1 MIMAFVLQ
9 KLHMIR
15 ITYQVLFSAVLPMR
29 TKARRPSQAKS
40 RLQSHDNRFP
50 GCYNNPGYR
59 DEVAIKR
66 PAAFWVRNKVLDLN
80 QPMRRAS
87 RLPIVAACLLSACLA
102 LQLAAWPTAAA
113 AADQVRIGIAR
124 TMSDVG
130 YYVADAMGF
139 FRDEGIEVSMTPF
152 NSAAQMM
159 APLGVGDLD
168 VGGGTVSAGFYN
180 SVGRG
185 IATKIVAD
193 QASMKPGY
201 GYSSLMVRKDLVD
214 SGRYKTLADLK
225 GMKVA
230 IGAPGTGTASA
241 LNETLKMG
249 GLKYVDV
256 DVVYLGFP
264 EHLPAFLNKGI
275 DAAISNEPTMTL
287 EIEQGAAVRIVG
299 NDVTYPDQQT
309 AVVFY
314 SERFIKSGHDVAERF
329 MRAYIRGVRLY
340 NDALKDGRLAG
351 PAAGRIIPILSKY
364 TSTKDEAM
372 FRRIIPSA
380 VNPDGEVNVAG
391 LRRDLAFFREI
402 GLIESKDV
410 SADGVVDGSF
420 VKAAVTQL
428 GPYKAA
434 SSR

>member
-1 MIMAFVLQ
+1 VPDLSNS
-9 KLHMIR
+9 R
-15 ITYQVLFSAVLPMR
+15 CERSA
-29 TKARRPSQAKS
+29 
-40 RLQSHDNRFP
+40 
-50 GCYNNPGYR
+50 
-59 DEVAIKR
+59 
-66 PAAFWVRNKVLDLN
+66 
-80 QPMRRAS
+80 
-87 RLPIVAACLLSACLA
+87 PIVAVAFLGCLA
-102 LQLAAWPTAAA
+102 LAPAAWPSATAAA
-113 AADQVRIGIAR
+113 EAAQVKIGIAR

-130 YYVADAMGF
+130 YYVADAMGY
-139 FRDEGIEVSMTPF
+139 FRDEGIEVTMTPF

-180 SVGRG
+180 SIARG
-185 IATKIVAD
+185 INTRIVAD
-193 QASMKPGY
+193 QSSMKPGY

-214 SGRYKTLADLK
+214 SGRYKTLKDLK

-249 GLKYVDV
+249 GLKYADV

-275 DAAISNEPTMTL
+275 DAALSNEPTMTL

-299 NDVTYPDQQT
+299 NDVSYPDQQT

-314 SERFIKSGHDVAERF
+314 SERFIKNRHDVAERF

-340 NDALKDGRLAG
+340 NDALKDGHLAG
-351 PAAGRIIPILSKY
+351 PSADKVIPILTKY

-380 VNPDGEVNVAG
+380 VNPDGEVNLTG
-391 LRRDLAFFREI
+391 LKRDLVFFREL

-410 SADGVVDGSF
+410 SADGVVDASF
-420 VKAAVTQL
+420 VKAAVAQL
-428 GPYKAA
+428 GPYRPAK
-434 SSR
+434 

>member
-1 MIMAFVLQ
+1 VL
-9 KLHMIR
+9 
-15 ITYQVLFSAVLPMR
+15 
-29 TKARRPSQAKS
+29 
-40 RLQSHDNRFP
+40 
-50 GCYNNPGYR
+50 
-59 DEVAIKR
+59 E
-66 PAAFWVRNKVLDLN
+66 LN
-80 QPMRRAS
+80 QPMRQAPRS
-87 RLPIVAACLLSACLA
+87 PIAVCLTLICLA
-102 LQLAAWPTAAA
+102 LPLVAWPSAATAAEVA
-113 AADQVRIGIAR
+113 QVRIGIAR

-130 YYVADAMGF
+130 YYVADAMGY
-139 FRDEGIEVSMTPF
+139 FRDEGIEVTMTPF

-180 SVGRG
+180 SIARG
-185 IATKIVAD
+185 IATRIVAD

-201 GYSSLMVRKDLVD
+201 GYSSLMVRKDLVEA
-214 SGRYKTLADLK
+214 GRYKTLADLK

-249 GLKYVDV
+249 GLKYSDV
-256 DVVYLGFP
+256 EVVYLGFP

-314 SERFIKSGHDVAERF
+314 SERFIKNRRDVAEHF
-329 MRAYIRGVRLY
+329 MRAYVRGVRLY

-351 PAAGRIIPILSKY
+351 PAADKVIPILTKY

-380 VNPDGEVNVAG
+380 VNPNGEVSLAG
-391 LRRDLAFFREI
+391 LRRDLAFFREL

-420 VKAAVTQL
+420 VKAAVGQL
-428 GPYKAA
+428 GLYKAA
-434 SSR
+434 TGP

>member
-1 MIMAFVLQ
+1 MKHQGL
-9 KLHMIR
+9 
-15 ITYQVLFSAVLPMR
+15 
-29 TKARRPSQAKS
+29 
-40 RLQSHDNRFP
+40 
-50 GCYNNPGYR
+50 
-59 DEVAIKR
+59 E
-66 PAAFWVRNKVLDLN
+66 LN
-80 QPMRRAS
+80 QPPCRARKS
-87 RLPIVAACLLSACLA
+87 PIAAACVLSACLA
-102 LQLAAWPTAAA
+102 LGLAARPSGAAA
-113 AADQVRIGIAR
+113 AEVAQVKIGIAR

-130 YYVADAMGF
+130 YYVADAMGYF
-139 FRDEGIEVSMTPF
+139 KDEGIEVTMTPF

-159 APLGVGDLD
+159 APLGIGDLD

-180 SVGRG
+180 SIGRG
-185 IATKIVAD
+185 INTKIVAD
-193 QASMKPGY
+193 QSSMKPGY

-214 SGRYKTLADLK
+214 SGRYKTIADLK

-241 LNETLKMG
+241 LNETLKTG
-249 GLKYVDV
+249 GLKYSDV
-256 DVVYLGFP
+256 EVVYLGFP

-275 DAAISNEPTMTL
+275 DAALSNEPTMTL

-314 SERFIKSGHDVAERF
+314 SERFIKNRHDVAERF

-351 PAAGRIIPILSKY
+351 PSANQIIPILTKY

-380 VNPDGEVNVAG
+380 VNPNGEVNLAG
-391 LRRDLAFFREI
+391 LKRDLAFFREL

-420 VKAAVTQL
+420 VKAAVGTL

-434 SSR
+434 PGP

>member
-1 MIMAFVLQ
+1 MKDQML
-9 KLHMIR
+9 
-15 ITYQVLFSAVLPMR
+15 
-29 TKARRPSQAKS
+29 
-40 RLQSHDNRFP
+40 
-50 GCYNNPGYR
+50 
-59 DEVAIKR
+59 E
-66 PAAFWVRNKVLDLN
+66 LN
-80 QPMRRAS
+80 QRACGPR
-87 RLPIVAACLLSACLA
+87 RLPIAAACFFVGCLA
-102 LQLAAWPTAAA
+102 LQAAAWPSAGGAAEA
-113 AADQVRIGIAR
+113 AQVRIGIAR

-139 FRDEGIEVSMTPF
+139 FRDEGIEVTMTPF

-180 SVGRG
+180 SIARG
-185 IATKIVAD
+185 INTKIVAD
-193 QASMKPGY
+193 QSSMKPGY

-249 GLKYVDV
+249 GLKYGDV
-256 DVVYLGFP
+256 EVVYLGFP
-264 EHLPAFLNKGI
+264 EHLPALLNKGI
-275 DAAISNEPTMTL
+275 DASMSNEPTMTL

-299 NDVTYPDQQT
+299 NDVSYPDQQT

-314 SERFIKSGHDVAERF
+314 SERFIKNRHEVAERF

-351 PAAGRIIPILSKY
+351 PSAGQIIPILTKY

-380 VNPDGEVNVAG
+380 VNPNGEVNLAG
-391 LRRDLAFFREI
+391 LKHDLAFFREL

-420 VKAAVTQL
+420 VKAAVAKL
-428 GPYKAA
+428 GPYKPAA
-434 SSR
+434 GP

>member
-1 MIMAFVLQ
+1 MRALVPDSSKSRWARRAPIFA
-9 KLHMIR
+9 
-15 ITYQVLFSAVLPMR
+15 AVL
-29 TKARRPSQAKS
+29 
-40 RLQSHDNRFP
+40 L
-50 GCYNNPGYR
+50 GG
-59 DEVAIKR
+59 
-66 PAAFWVRNKVLDLN
+66 
-80 QPMRRAS
+80 
-87 RLPIVAACLLSACLA
+87 LA
-102 LQLAAWPTAAA
+102 LAPMATPCAAA
-113 AADQVRIGIAR
+113 EQVKIGIAR

-130 YYVADAMGF
+130 YYVADAMAY
-139 FRDEGIEVSMTPF
+139 FRDEGIEVTMTPF

-180 SVGRG
+180 SIGRG
-185 IATKIVAD
+185 INTRIVAD
-193 QASMKPGY
+193 QSSMKPGY

-214 SGRYKTLADLK
+214 SGRYKALKDLK
-225 GMKVA
+225 GMKIA
-230 IGAPGTGTASA
+230 IAAPGTGTASA

-249 GLKYVDV
+249 GLKYSDV
-256 DVVYLGFP
+256 DVVYIGFP

-287 EIEQGAAVRIVG
+287 EIEQGAAVRIIG
-299 NDVTYPDQQT
+299 NDATYPDQQT

-314 SERFIKSGHDVAERF
+314 SERFIKSRHDVAERF

-351 PAAGRIIPILSKY
+351 PAADKVIPILTKY

-380 VNPDGEVNVAG
+380 VNPNGEVNIAG
-391 LRRDLAFFREI
+391 LKRDLAFFREL

-420 VKAAVTQL
+420 AKAAVAQL
-428 GPYKAA
+428 GPYQPPK
-434 SSR
+434 

>member
-1 MIMAFVLQ
+1 VLE
-9 KLHMIR
+9 L
-15 ITYQVLFSAVLPMR
+15 S
-29 TKARRPSQAKS
+29 
-40 RLQSHDNRFP
+40 N
-50 GCYNNPGYR
+50 
-59 DEVAIKR
+59 
-66 PAAFWVRNKVLDLN
+66 
-80 QPMRRAS
+80 PMRRARKS
-87 RLPIVAACLLSACLA
+87 LVVAAFFVGGLA
-102 LQLAAWPTAAA
+102 LGLAAWPSGAAA
-113 AADQVRIGIAR
+113 AEAAQVRIGIAR

-130 YYVADAMGF
+130 YYVADAMGY
-139 FRDEGIEVSMTPF
+139 FRDEGVVVTMTPF

-193 QASMKPGY
+193 QGSMKPGY

-249 GLKYVDV
+249 GLKYSDV
-256 DVVYLGFP
+256 EVVYLGFP

-314 SERFIKSGHDVAERF
+314 SERFIKSRRDVAERF
-329 MRAYIRGVRLY
+329 MRAYLRGIRLY
-340 NDALKDGRLAG
+340 NDALKDGKLAG
-351 PAAGRIIPILSKY
+351 PAADKIIPVFTKY

-380 VNPDGEVNVAG
+380 VNPNGEVNVAG
-391 LRRDLAFFREI
+391 LKRDLEFFREL

-410 SADGVVDGSF
+410 SADAAVDGSF
-420 VKAAVTQL
+420 VKAAVAQL
-428 GPYKAA
+428 GPYKPATA
-434 SSR
+434 P

>member
-1 MIMAFVLQ
+1 VA
-9 KLHMIR
+9 
-15 ITYQVLFSAVLPMR
+15 A
-29 TKARRPSQAKS
+29 
-40 RLQSHDNRFP
+40 QSSGPRHV
-50 GCYNNPGYR
+50 
-59 DEVAIKR
+59 DEG
-66 PAAFWVRNKVLDLN
+66 KVLDVN
-80 QPMRRAS
+80 QRVRRA
-87 RLPIVAACLLSACLA
+87 RRCAIAACFCLA
-102 LQLAAWPTAAA
+102 LQLVAWPAASVA
-113 AADQVRIGIAR
+113 AEVAQVRIGIAR

-139 FRDEGIEVSMTPF
+139 FRTDSIEVTMLPF

-180 SVGRG
+180 AVARG
-185 IATKIVAD
+185 IATRIVAD

-214 SGRYKTLADLK
+214 SGRYRTLADLK
-225 GMKVA
+225 GMRVA

-249 GLKYVDV
+249 GLKYGEVQV
-256 DVVYLGFP
+256 LYLGFP

-314 SERFIKSGHDVAERF
+314 SERFIKERRDVAERF
-329 MRAYIRGVRLY
+329 MHAYIRGVRLY

-351 PAAGRIIPILSKY
+351 PKADQIIPILTKY
-364 TSTKDEAM
+364 TTTKDEAM

-380 VNPDGEVNVAG
+380 VNPNGEVNVAG
-391 LRRDLAFFREI
+391 LRRDLAFFREL

-420 VKAAVTQL
+420 VKAAVGQL
-428 GPYKAA
+428 GPYRPAA
-434 SSR
+434 GP

>member
-1 MIMAFVLQ
+1 MKIGTKVRIEVTELS
-9 KLHMIR
+9 KPIR
-15 ITYQVLFSAVLPMR
+15 RVWRSPV
-29 TKARRPSQAKS
+29 
-40 RLQSHDNRFP
+40 
-50 GCYNNPGYR
+50 
-59 DEVAIKR
+59 
-66 PAAFWVRNKVLDLN
+66 
-80 QPMRRAS
+80 
-87 RLPIVAACLLSACLA
+87 VAATFVSACLV
-102 LQLAAWPTAAA
+102 LGLAGRPSATTAAEA
-113 AADQVRIGIAR
+113 VQVRVGIAR

-139 FRDEGIEVSMTPF
+139 FRDEGIEVTMTPF

-180 SVGRG
+180 SIGRG
-185 IATKIVAD
+185 IATRIVAD
-193 QASMKPGY
+193 QGSMKPGY

-249 GLKYVDV
+249 GLKYADV

-314 SERFIKSGHDVAERF
+314 SERFIKSRRDVAERY
-329 MRAYIRGVRLY
+329 MRAYLRGIRLY

-351 PAAGRIIPILSKY
+351 PAADKVIPILTKY
-364 TSTKDEAM
+364 TSTKDAAM

-380 VNPDGEVNVAG
+380 VNPNGEVNIAG
-391 LRRDLAFFREI
+391 LKRDLAFFREI

-420 VKAAVTQL
+420 VKAAVAQL

-434 SSR
+434 PGP

>member
-1 MIMAFVLQ
+1 MTTDFLNVSTILGDRGDVAIQQPAALGV
-9 KLHMIR
+9 R
-15 ITYQVLFSAVLPMR
+15 NQVLEPTNSMR
-29 TKARRPSQAKS
+29 RARRP
-40 RLQSHDNRFP
+40 
-50 GCYNNPGYR
+50 
-59 DEVAIKR
+59 
-66 PAAFWVRNKVLDLN
+66 
-80 QPMRRAS
+80 
-87 RLPIVAACLLSACLA
+87 PIVAACFLLAGLA
-102 LQLAAWPTAAA
+102 LGLAARPNGAAA
-113 AADQVRIGIAR
+113 AEAAQVRIGIAR

-130 YYVADAMGF
+130 YYVADAMGY
-139 FRDEGIEVSMTPF
+139 FRDEGIEVLLTPF

-180 SVGRG
+180 SIARG

-201 GYSSLMVRKDLVD
+201 GYSSLMVRKDLLD

-249 GLKYVDV
+249 GLKYSDV
-256 DVVYLGFP
+256 EVVYLGFP
-264 EHLPAFLNKGI
+264 DHLPAFLNKGI

-314 SERFIKSGHDVAERF
+314 SERFIKDRRDVAERF
-329 MRAYIRGVRLY
+329 MHAYIRGVRLY
-340 NDALKDGRLAG
+340 NDVLQDGRLAG
-351 PAAGRIIPILSKY
+351 PAAGQILPILTQY
-364 TSTKDEAM
+364 TSTKDE
-372 FRRIIPSA
+372 
-380 VNPDGEVNVAG
+380 
-391 LRRDLAFFREI
+391 
-402 GLIESKDV
+402 
-410 SADGVVDGSF
+410 
-420 VKAAVTQL
+420 T
-428 GPYKAA
+428 
-434 SSR
+434 

>member
-1 MIMAFVLQ
+1 M
-9 KLHMIR
+9 R
-15 ITYQVLFSAVLPMR
+15 DQVL
-29 TKARRPSQAKS
+29 
-40 RLQSHDNRFP
+40 
-50 GCYNNPGYR
+50 
-59 DEVAIKR
+59 E
-66 PAAFWVRNKVLDLN
+66 LN
-80 QPMRRAS
+80 QPMRRA
-87 RLPIVAACLLSACLA
+87 RRPLIVAACFFFAGLTLG
-102 LQLAAWPTAAA
+102 LAARPDGAAA
-113 AADQVRIGIAR
+113 AEAAQVRIGIAR

-130 YYVADAMGF
+130 YYVADAMGY
-139 FRDEGIEVSMTPF
+139 FRDEGIEVILAPF

-180 SVGRG
+180 SIARG

-201 GYSSLMVRKDLVD
+201 GYSSLMVRKDLLD

-241 LNETLKMG
+241 LNQTLKMG
-249 GLKYVDV
+249 GLKYGDV
-256 DVVYLGFP
+256 EVVYLGFP

-314 SERFIKSGHDVAERF
+314 SERFIKSRHDVAERF
-329 MRAYIRGVRLY
+329 MRAYLRGIRLY

-351 PAAGRIIPILSKY
+351 PAADKIIPILTKY
-364 TSTKDEAM
+364 TSTKDAAM

-380 VNPDGEVNVAG
+380 VNPNGEVSIAG
-391 LRRDLAFFREI
+391 LKRDLEFFREL

-420 VKAAVTQL
+420 VKAAVARL

-434 SSR
+434 TGP

>member
-1 MIMAFVLQ
+1 MNWHRSM
-9 KLHMIR
+9 
-15 ITYQVLFSAVLPMR
+15 
-29 TKARRPSQAKS
+29 
-40 RLQSHDNRFP
+40 
-50 GCYNNPGYR
+50 
-59 DEVAIKR
+59 
-66 PAAFWVRNKVLDLN
+66 
-80 QPMRRAS
+80 
-87 RLPIVAACLLSACLA
+87 
-102 LQLAAWPTAAA
+102 AAA
-113 AADQVRIGIAR
+113 GCMLVVALTTPALAADQVKIGISR
-124 TMSDVG
+124 TISDAG

-139 FRDEGIEVSMTPF
+139 FREEGLEVNILGF
-152 NSAAQMM
+152 NAAAQMI
-159 APLGVGDLD
+159 APLGTGELD

-180 SVGRG
+180 AVGRG
-185 IATKIVAD
+185 IGMKIVAD
-193 QASMKPGY
+193 QASIKPGY

-241 LNETLKMG
+241 LNQTLKMG
-249 GLKYVDV
+249 GLKYGDV
-256 DVVYLGFP
+256 EVVYLGFP

-314 SERFIKSGHDVAERF
+314 SERFIKSRHDVAERF
-329 MRAYIRGVRLY
+329 MRAYLRGIRLY

-351 PAAGRIIPILSKY
+351 PAADKIIPILTKY

-380 VNPDGEVNVAG
+380 VNPNGEVNIAG
-391 LRRDLAFFREI
+391 LKRDLEFFREL

-420 VKAAVTQL
+420 VKAAVGQL

-434 SSR
+434 TGP

>member
-1 MIMAFVLQ
+1 M
-9 KLHMIR
+9 R
-15 ITYQVLFSAVLPMR
+15 DQVLEPNKPQRNV
-29 TKARRPSQAKS
+29 RRS
-40 RLQSHDNRFP
+40 R
-50 GCYNNPGYR
+50 
-59 DEVAIKR
+59 VAF
-66 PAAFWVRNKVLDLN
+66 AG
-80 QPMRRAS
+80 
-87 RLPIVAACLLSACLA
+87 LLAGCLA
-102 LQLAAWPTAAA
+102 LGLATSAAA
-113 AADQVRIGIAR
+113 AAEQVRIGIAR

-130 YYVADAMGF
+130 YYVADAMGY
-139 FRDEGIEVSMTPF
+139 FRDEGIEVAMTPF

-180 SVGRG
+180 SIGRG
-185 IATKIVAD
+185 INTRIVAD
-193 QASMKPGY
+193 QSSMKPGY

-214 SGRYKTLADLK
+214 SGRFKTVADLK

-230 IGAPGTGTASA
+230 IAAPGTGTASA
-241 LNETLKMG
+241 LNETLKTG
-249 GLKYVDV
+249 GLKYSDV
-256 DVVYLGFP
+256 DVVYIGFP

-287 EIEQGAAVRIVG
+287 EIEQGAAVRVVG

-314 SERFIKSGHDVAERF
+314 SERFIKSRHDVAERF
-329 MRAYIRGVRLY
+329 MRAYVRGVRLY

-351 PAAGRIIPILSKY
+351 PAAGKVIPILTKY

-380 VNPDGEVNVAG
+380 VNPNGEVNLAG
-391 LRRDLAFFREI
+391 LKRDLAFFREL
-402 GLIESKDV
+402 GLIDVKDV

-420 VKAAVTQL
+420 VQAAVKQL
-428 GPYKAA
+428 GPYQPAA
-434 SSR
+434 GK

>member
-1 MIMAFVLQ
+1 MKHQGLEL
-9 KLHMIR
+9 KR
-15 ITYQVLFSAVLPMR
+15 SKR
-29 TKARRPSQAKS
+29 RARRS
-40 RLQSHDNRFP
+40 
-50 GCYNNPGYR
+50 
-59 DEVAIKR
+59 
-66 PAAFWVRNKVLDLN
+66 
-80 QPMRRAS
+80 
-87 RLPIVAACLLSACLA
+87 PIVAALFLSAGLA
-102 LQLAAWPTAAA
+102 LGLAARPDRAAA
-113 AADQVRIGIAR
+113 AETAQVKIGIAR

-130 YYVADAMGF
+130 YYVAHAMGY
-139 FRDEGIEVSMTPF
+139 FREEGIEVILTPF

-159 APLGVGDLD
+159 APLGTGDLD

-180 SVGRG
+180 SIARG
-185 IATKIVAD
+185 ITTKIVAD

-249 GLKYVDV
+249 GLKYSDV
-256 DVVYLGFP
+256 EVVYLGFP

-314 SERFIKSGHDVAERF
+314 SERFIKSRHDPAERF
-329 MRAYIRGVRLY
+329 MRGYIRGVRLY

-351 PAAGRIIPILSKY
+351 PAAHQIIPILTKY

-380 VNPDGEVNVAG
+380 VNPNGEVNLGG
-391 LRRDLAFFREI
+391 LKHDLAFFREL

-420 VKAAVTQL
+420 VKAAVSQL

-434 SSR
+434 AAP

>member
-1 MIMAFVLQ
+1 MLQ
-9 KLHMIR
+9 
-15 ITYQVLFSAVLPMR
+15 
-29 TKARRPSQAKS
+29 
-40 RLQSHDNRFP
+40 RFR
-50 GCYNNPGYR
+50 YR
-59 DEVAIKR
+59 SEVAIKR
-66 PAAFWVRNKVLDLN
+66 PAEFGVREQVLELN
-80 QPMRRAS
+80 NPMRRAWTP
-87 RLPIVAACLLSACLA
+87 LVVAASFLIVGLA
-102 LQLAAWPTAAA
+102 FGPS
-113 AADQVRIGIAR
+113 AADAVEAAQVRIGIAR

-130 YYVADAMGF
+130 YYVADAMGY

-159 APLGVGDLD
+159 APLGGGELD

-180 SVGRG
+180 SIGRG
-185 IATKIVAD
+185 IGTKIVAD
-193 QASMKPGY
+193 QGSMKPGY

-249 GLKYVDV
+249 GLKYSDV

-314 SERFIKSGHDVAERF
+314 SERFIKTRHEVAERF
-329 MRAYIRGVRLY
+329 MRAYLRGIRLY

-351 PAAGRIIPILSKY
+351 PAADKIIPILTKY
-364 TSTKDEAM
+364 TSTKDAAM

-380 VNPDGEVNVAG
+380 VNPNGEVNLTG
-391 LRRDLAFFREI
+391 LKRDLAFFREL

-410 SADGVVDGSF
+410 SADGVVDGAF
-420 VKAAVTQL
+420 VKAALAQL

-434 SSR
+434 TGP

>member
-1 MIMAFVLQ
+1 
-9 KLHMIR
+9 
-15 ITYQVLFSAVLPMR
+15 MR
-29 TKARRPSQAKS
+29 DQELEPNQPTLLARRCVIA
-40 RLQSHDNRFP
+40 
-50 GCYNNPGYR
+50 
-59 DEVAIKR
+59 
-66 PAAFWVRNKVLDLN
+66 
-80 QPMRRAS
+80 
-87 RLPIVAACLLSACLA
+87 AACFLSGW
-102 LQLAAWPTAAA
+102 LAATWPGAAGAAETA
-113 AADQVRIGIAR
+113 QVRIGIAR

-139 FRDEGIEVSMTPF
+139 FRDEGIEVTMTPF

-159 APLGVGDLD
+159 APLGVGELD

-180 SVGRG
+180 SVARG
-185 IATKIVAD
+185 IGTKIVAD
-193 QASMKPGY
+193 QSSMKPGY
-201 GYSSLMVRKDLVD
+201 GYSSLVVRKDLID
-214 SGRYKTLADLK
+214 SGRFKTLADLK

-249 GLKYVDV
+249 GLKYSDV
-256 DVVYLGFP
+256 EVVYLGFP
-264 EHLPAFLNKGI
+264 EHLPALLNKGI
-275 DAAISNEPTMTL
+275 DASMSNEPTMTL
-287 EIEQGAAVRIVG
+287 EIEQGAAVRIIG
-299 NDVTYPDQQT
+299 NDVSYPDQQT

-314 SERFIKSGHDVAERF
+314 SERFIKGRHDVAERF
-329 MRAYIRGVRLY
+329 MRGYIRGVRLY

-351 PAAGRIIPILSKY
+351 PSAGRIIPILTKY

-380 VNPDGEVNVAG
+380 VNPDGGVNVTG
-391 LRRDLAFFREI
+391 LKRDLAFFREL

-420 VKAAVTQL
+420 VKAAVEKL

-434 SSR
+434 TGP

>member
-1 MIMAFVLQ
+1 M
-9 KLHMIR
+9 R
-15 ITYQVLFSAVLPMR
+15 DQVL
-29 TKARRPSQAKS
+29 
-40 RLQSHDNRFP
+40 
-50 GCYNNPGYR
+50 
-59 DEVAIKR
+59 E
-66 PAAFWVRNKVLDLN
+66 LN
-80 QPMRRAS
+80 QPMRRA
-87 RLPIVAACLLSACLA
+87 RRPLIVAAHFFFAGLA
-102 LQLAAWPTAAA
+102 LGLAARPNGAAA
-113 AADQVRIGIAR
+113 AEAAQVRIGIAR

-130 YYVADAMGF
+130 YYVADAMGY
-139 FRDEGIEVSMTPF
+139 FRDEGIEVILTPF

-180 SVGRG
+180 SIARG

-241 LNETLKMG
+241 LNQTLKMG
-249 GLKYVDV
+249 GLKYGDV
-256 DVVYLGFP
+256 EVVYLGFP

-314 SERFIKSGHDVAERF
+314 SERFIKSRHDVAERF
-329 MRAYIRGVRLY
+329 MRAYLRGIRLY

-351 PAAGRIIPILSKY
+351 PAADKIIPILTKY

-380 VNPDGEVNVAG
+380 VNPNGEVNIAG
-391 LRRDLAFFREI
+391 LKRDLEFFREL

-420 VKAAVTQL
+420 VKAAVAQL

-434 SSR
+434 TGP

>member
-1 MIMAFVLQ
+1 V
-9 KLHMIR
+9 
-15 ITYQVLFSAVLPMR
+15 
-29 TKARRPSQAKS
+29 RPQIDGERPAGHVGSKV
-40 RLQSHDNRFP
+40 QSHDNRFF
-50 GCYNNPGYR
+50 GCYNNFRYR
-59 DEVAIKR
+59 GEVAIKR
-66 PAAFWVRNKVLDLN
+66 PAELRVRKRVLELN
-80 QPMRRAS
+80 NPMRRGWTA
-87 RLPIVAACLLSACLA
+87 LVVAASFLVIGLTLGLA
-102 LQLAAWPTAAA
+102 GRPLAAAEAA
-113 AADQVRIGIAR
+113 QVRIGIAR

-130 YYVADAMGF
+130 YYVADAMGY
-139 FRDEGIEVSMTPF
+139 FRDEGIEVTMTPF

-193 QASMKPGY
+193 QGSMKPGY

-230 IGAPGTGTASA
+230 IAAPGTGTASA
-241 LNETLKMG
+241 LNETLKKG
-249 GLKYVDV
+249 GLKYSDV
-256 DVVYLGFP
+256 EVTYIGFP

-314 SERFIKSGHDVAERF
+314 SERFSKGRHDVAERF
-329 MRAYIRGVRLY
+329 MRAYLRGIRLY

-351 PAAGRIIPILSKY
+351 PAADKIIPILTKY

-380 VNPDGEVNVAG
+380 VNPNGDVNLAG
-391 LRRDLAFFREI
+391 LKHDLAFFREL

-420 VKAAVTQL
+420 VKAAVAKL

-434 SSR
+434 TGP

>member
-1 MIMAFVLQ
+1 VA
-9 KLHMIR
+9 
-15 ITYQVLFSAVLPMR
+15 A
-29 TKARRPSQAKS
+29 
-40 RLQSHDNRFP
+40 QSSGPRHV
-50 GCYNNPGYR
+50 
-59 DEVAIKR
+59 DEG
-66 PAAFWVRNKVLDLN
+66 KVLDVN
-80 QPMRRAS
+80 QRVRRA
-87 RLPIVAACLLSACLA
+87 RRFAIAACFCLA
-102 LQLAAWPTAAA
+102 LQLVAWPAASVA
-113 AADQVRIGIAR
+113 AEVAQVRIGIAR

-139 FRDEGIEVSMTPF
+139 FRTDSIEVTMLPF

-180 SVGRG
+180 AVARG
-185 IATKIVAD
+185 IATRIVAD
-193 QASMKPGY
+193 QASMRPGY

-214 SGRYKTLADLK
+214 SGRYRTLADLK
-225 GMKVA
+225 GMRVA

-249 GLKYVDV
+249 GLKYGEVQV
-256 DVVYLGFP
+256 LYLGFP

-314 SERFIKSGHDVAERF
+314 SERFIKERRDVAERF
-329 MRAYIRGVRLY
+329 MHAYIRGVRLY

-351 PAAGRIIPILSKY
+351 PKTDQIIPILTKY
-364 TSTKDEAM
+364 TTTKDEAM
-372 FRRIIPSA
+372 FRRIVPSA
-380 VNPDGEVNVAG
+380 VNPNGEVNMAG
-391 LRRDLAFFREI
+391 LRRDLAFFREL

-410 SADGVVDGSF
+410 SVDGVVDGSF
-420 VKAAVTQL
+420 VKTAVGQL
-428 GPYKAA
+428 GPYRAA
-434 SSR
+434 TGP